1 MASSILLVDHPTGQP
16 IGALTEAQL
25 AVLIAALEEEA
36 ADDDAYYIS
45 TATLDVLREAG
56 ADAELLGLLEGAVAA
71 TGEAEIRWVRP

>member
-1 MASSILLVDHPTGQP
+1 MANSIILVDHLTSQP

-36 ADDDAYYIS
+36 ADDDAYYIN

-56 ADAELLGLLEGAVAA
+56 ADAELLDLLAGTLAA
-71 TGEAEIRWVRP
+71 TGEAEIRWVRS